1 MTPIKRRLTYF
12 IRKNNNLR
20 LRISWNGNSYDLSVG
35 YNVEK
40 EDNRGRKKWDGRRC
54 ITATTHGADKIPAST
69 INKAVENLEDKIN
82 KFFYSYE
89 IVDSI
94 PTYAQT
100 KDFFSKKTSSEAN
113 LFDAYNQFVIEKERY
128 NQWAFNTVKTVK
140 NICNLVK
147 KFRPNLSFK
156 DINDATLKDFVIW
169 QQSHRVS
176 NDNYKT
182 KQAGYSNPVIL
193 KNCRIFKWFLEWAEE
208 KGYIEKGIASR
219 FRPQLKSVD
228 KTVVFLTWDE
238 LLRMESFELDDK
250 DLRKARDFF
259 CFCCFTSLRYSDAH
273 ALKKSAVYD
282 NYIEIVTKKTDKIL
296 RIDLN
301 THSRAILD
309 RYKKSAGQYALPQ
322 MTTIRLNTLIK
333 RIGKLMELNSKVNIV
348 QYYGGQK
355 VERSVEKW
363 EALSSHCGR
372 RTFIC
377 NALAM
382 GIAPHIVMK
391 WTGHSEFSAMKPYI
405 DVADSDR
412 EKAMDYFN
420 K

>member
-12 IRKNNNLR
+12 IRKNTNLR
-20 LRISWNGNSYDLSVG
+20 LRISWNGNNYDLSVG
-35 YNVEK
+35 YNIEK

-54 ITATTHGADKIPAST
+54 KAATTHGVDKIPAAT
-69 INKAVENLEDKIN
+69 INKAIENLEDKIN
-82 KFFYSYE
+82 QFFYSYE

-100 KDFFSKKTSSEAN
+100 KDFFSKKTSSEVN

-147 KFRPNLSFK
+147 KFRPTLTFK

-238 LLRMESFELDDK
+238 LLRMESFKLDDK

-282 NYIEIVTKKTDKIL
+282 NYIEVVTKKTDKIL

-309 RYKKSAGQYALPQ
+309 RYKKSAGQYALPR

-363 EALSSHCGR
+363 EALSTHCGR

>member
-1 MTPIKRRLTYF
+1 MCY
-12 IRKNNNLR
+12 
-20 LRISWNGNSYDLSVG
+20 GVG
-35 YNVEK
+35 YNIEK

-54 ITATTHGADKIPAST
+54 KAATTHGVDKIPAAT
-69 INKAVENLEDKIN
+69 INKAIENLEDKIN
-82 KFFYSYE
+82 QFFYSYE

-100 KDFFSKKTSSEAN
+100 KDFFSKKTSSEVN

-147 KFRPNLSFK
+147 KFRPTLTFK

-282 NYIEIVTKKTDKIL
+282 NYIEVVTKKTDKIL

-309 RYKKSAGQYALPQ
+309 RYKKSAGQYALPR

-363 EALSSHCGR
+363 EALSTHCGR

-391 WTGHSEFSAMKPYI
+391 WTGNSEFSAMKPYI

>member
-12 IRKNNNLR
+12 IRKNTNLR
-20 LRISWNGNSYDLSVG
+20 LRISWNGNNYDLSVG
-35 YNVEK
+35 YNIEK

-54 ITATTHGADKIPAST
+54 KAATTHGVDKIPAAT
-69 INKAVENLEDKIN
+69 INKAIENLEDKIN
-82 KFFYSYE
+82 QFFYSYE

-94 PTYAQT
+94 PTYVQT
-100 KDFFSKKTSSEAN
+100 KDFFSKKTSSEVN

-147 KFRPNLSFK
+147 KFRPALTFK

-282 NYIEIVTKKTDKIL
+282 NYIEVVTKKTDKIL

-309 RYKKSAGQYALPQ
+309 RYKKSAGQYALPR

-363 EALSSHCGR
+363 EALSTHCGR

>member
-12 IRKNNNLR
+12 IRKNTNLR
-20 LRISWNGNSYDLSVG
+20 LRISWNGNNYDLSVG
-35 YNVEK
+35 YNIEK

-54 ITATTHGADKIPAST
+54 KAATTHGVDKIPAAT
-69 INKAVENLEDKIN
+69 INKAIENLEDKIN
-82 KFFYSYE
+82 QFFYSYE

-100 KDFFSKKTSSEAN
+100 KDFFSKKTSSEVN

-147 KFRPNLSFK
+147 KFRPALTFK

-282 NYIEIVTKKTDKIL
+282 NYIEVVTKKTDKIL

-309 RYKKSAGQYALPQ
+309 RYKKSAGQYALPR

-363 EALSSHCGR
+363 EALSTHCGR

>member
-12 IRKNNNLR
+12 IRKNTNLR
-20 LRISWNGNSYDLSVG
+20 LRISWNGNNYDLSVG
-35 YNVEK
+35 YNIEK

-54 ITATTHGADKIPAST
+54 KAATTHGVDKIPAAT
-69 INKAVENLEDKIN
+69 INKAIENLEDKIN
-82 KFFYSYE
+82 QFFYSYE
-89 IVDSI
+89 IVDSV

-100 KDFFSKKTSSEAN
+100 KDFFSKKTSSEVN

-147 KFRPNLSFK
+147 KFSPTLTFK

-282 NYIEIVTKKTDKIL
+282 NYIEVVTKKTDKIL

-309 RYKKSAGQYALPQ
+309 RYKKSAGQYALPR

-363 EALSSHCGR
+363 EALSTHCGR